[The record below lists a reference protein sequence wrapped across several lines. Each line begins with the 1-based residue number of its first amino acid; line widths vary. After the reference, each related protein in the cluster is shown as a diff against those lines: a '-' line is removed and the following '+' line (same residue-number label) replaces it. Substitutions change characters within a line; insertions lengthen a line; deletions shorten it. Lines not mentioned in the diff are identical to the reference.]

1 MPTNKYDKQQSFIRT
16 KADYQRGIRNH
27 IKPPRSDRNRHEFT
41 GICRNSLEN

>member
-16 KADYQRGIRNH
+16 KADYQRGIWSR

-41 GICRNSLEN
+41 DIHRSSLEN